1 MADGTLIGNAYV
13 NIVPE
18 MDGFTKRL
26 NGEIGKAD
34 TSKGGAKLGE
44 SLGESAG
51 KSFSRSFGSALSSAG
66 EKLSSVG
73 SKLTTGITLPLAGAA
88 TAVGAFALSTASAA
102 ETSEIAFT
110 TMLGSAE
117 AAKDMM
123 SELADF
129 AAHTPFE
136 LSGLTTATQQLLA
149 YGFTADDVIP
159 MLTAVGD
166 ATAALGTGQTGIE
179 AVTRA
184 LGQMQAKQKV
194 SAEEMLQLT
203 EQGIPAWEY
212 LARAIGTD
220 TAGAM
225 EQVSKGAVTAQ
236 QGIDA
241 LTKGMEQDFGGMM
254 DAQSKTI
261 SGLMSNLTDALTQP
275 FMQLKDSDAYDALA
289 DGLERVVDAA
299 GPFVDSLL
307 PHMERGL
314 EVVADVLDTAADAME
329 SFADMSEEEQEQ
341 LLGMAAAAAAAGP
354 ALQVLGGGL
363 QAVGKTSQGIGKVT
377 SAASKGFGKLGD
389 ALLDLATSPATADTA
404 LGKLAGTLSTIPAPA
419 AIAATVIGGVLVS
432 GIVDYYNWATKADRE
447 AQVQAE
453 AMDVLASAAS
463 ISGTE
468 MAGAAESTELLGTR
482 IYDLGAEI
490 QENWQSIADLGN
502 AFEQLDL
509 KADAQVRSLESARSS
524 IEQYAGQSDLTTQ
537 QQGALR
543 AAIEAV
549 NDQCGT
555 NYEIVRDAG
564 GAYQVMS
571 DGASVAKDE
580 IYNLIDAQIQ
590 QAKVSAQTQKLESLY
605 AEQAE
610 QAQEYAVALAQV
622 AEAQDAYDA
631 ALAKYGEQGSN
642 WALDDLN
649 EAKANLAEVE
659 TQMGATADSIE
670 QVETSIGNA
679 AAGMAQSFGALVTGS
694 AGLKTFFDETGGD
707 VEDFT
712 LDLQNS
718 GIALGTFAGMTDE
731 QLLQVAASWNGTSAS
746 IVDAL
751 NQMGVQVPA
760 SAYQAMLGLN
770 TALSEGGAQAIT
782 TALNVSG
789 MTAQQFADAAGQYG
803 ISGAEAIQAFANA
816 LSNGASVEQAA
827 AIAQET
833 AAAIGE
839 GDFVTP
845 GSQAAADY
853 ASGISGNSGAATGAA
868 SDMAA
873 AAKAA
878 LGGVDGYTSG
888 AHLGAQFAAGLDSQY
903 VAVAGAAQ
911 RISDAAAKCLVFSVP
926 EDGPFSGAERGGER
940 SGEHL
945 GQNFARG
952 LGSEA
957 GEVGE
962 AAESVASAAYDGLS
976 TRLLPAFD
984 GGGLVK
990 GLKASSKAIADWG
1003 QSIVDA
1009 EKDAAR
1015 ADLGEWL
1022 TSIAEGA
1029 DELAR
1034 RSRNIG
1040 AMSKLF
1046 ERAGVSFSRAFV
1058 DEVRDGSSEYA
1069 EHVSDMAEMTDEQL
1083 QTIVDL
1089 FDQSQVA
1096 ERVVD
1101 LTDALASDE
1110 GLSKA
1115 FSDLGLDVEDVAR
1128 GLAELGLD
1136 VEDVTGKIDDFASSV
1151 SDGFSRLSRF
1161 ESDVTVV
1168 GYEKTLRG
1176 NIKEAKWYAEQVE
1189 KVFSQVADYA
1199 GADAFRQEVLEG
1211 GISEWGRIIQELS
1224 GSTRDKIIEVIDL
1237 YNEAAQVGV
1246 QTGTSLVSSLVPQA
1260 VDKATY
1266 ESMGRQVTE
1275 GMADGIAGGTSEVTG
1290 AVAEMCAAVEQ
1301 TVREEMGIHSPSR
1314 LMMGLFEHV
1323 GEGAA
1328 LGIERSGREA
1338 VAAMADVSSGVSS
1351 AAAWAYPS
1359 ASKYYPATVGGAGT
1373 GDRAIN
1379 QTINFNQPIQTPCQ
1393 VAREMRRYAT
1403 YGLAGSRR

>member
-1 MADGTLIGNAYV
+1 MASGTLIGNAYV

-34 TSKGGAKLGE
+34 TSKGGTKLGE

-73 SKLTTGITLPLAGAA
+73 SKLTAGITVPLAGAA

-149 YGFTADDVIP
+149 YGFTAEDVIP

-184 LGQMQAKQKV
+184 LGQMQTRGKV
-194 SAEEMLQLT
+194 SSEEMLQLT

-212 LARAIGTD
+212 LAEAIGTD

-225 EQVSKGAVTAQ
+225 EQVSEGAVTASE
-236 QGIDA
+236 GISA
-241 LTKGMEQDFGGMM
+241 LVDGMNRDFGGMM

-275 FMQLKDSDAYDALA
+275 FMQLRDSDAYDALA

-299 GPFVDSLL
+299 GPFVESLL

-314 EVVADVLDTAADAME
+314 GVVADVLDTAADAME
-329 SFADMSEEEQEQ
+329 SFSDMSEEEQEQ

-363 QAVGKTSQGIGKVT
+363 QAVGKTSQSIGKVT

-404 LGKLAGTLSTIPAPA
+404 LGKLAGTLSSIPAPA

-453 AMDVLASAAS
+453 AMGVLASAAS

-490 QENWQSIADLGN
+490 QENWQSIADLGD
-502 AFEQLDL
+502 AFEKLDL
-509 KADAQVRSLESARSS
+509 KADAQVRSLESARSA

-679 AAGMAQSFGALVTGS
+679 AAGMAQSFGDLVTGS

-718 GIALGTFAGMTDE
+718 GVALETFAGMTDE
-731 QLLQVAASWNGTSAS
+731 QLLQVAASWNGTSTS

-789 MTAQQFADAAGQYG
+789 MTAQQFADAVSKYG
-803 ISGAEAIQAFANA
+803 ISGEDSIVAFANA
-816 LSNGASVEQAA
+816 LSNGDSVDVAAS
-827 AIAQET
+827 IATDT
-833 AAAIGE
+833 AGALA
-839 GDFVTP
+839 D
-845 GSQAAADY
+845 ADY
-853 ASGISGNSGAATGAA
+853 AGSGVSAVGGFASGMSDNVGTATGAA
-868 SDMAA
+868 SSVGSSAASAMGSADSWTSGYDLVQNFASGMQGAVDIVSSVAAQVAA
-873 AAKAA
+873 AAHAQ
-878 LGGVDGYTSG
+878 LG
-888 AHLGAQFAAGLDSQY
+888 
-903 VAVAGAAQ
+903 
-911 RISDAAAKCLVFSVP
+911 FSVP
-926 EDGPFSGAERGGER
+926 KDGVWSGAERGGER
-940 SGEHL
+940 SGRHL
-945 GQNFARG
+945 VENFARG
-952 LGSEA
+952 MLSGVP
-957 GEVGE
+957 EVE
-962 AAESVASAAYDGLS
+962 AASSAVAGSALMG
-976 TRLLPAFD
+976 R
-984 GGGLVK
+984 
-990 GLKASSKAIADWG
+990 
-1003 QSIVDA
+1003 
-1009 EKDAAR
+1009 
-1015 ADLGEWL
+1015 
-1022 TSIAEGA
+1022 
-1029 DELAR
+1029 
-1034 RSRNIG
+1034 
-1040 AMSKLF
+1040 
-1046 ERAGVSFSRAFV
+1046 GVS
-1058 DEVRDGSSEYA
+1058 
-1069 EHVSDMAEMTDEQL
+1069 H
-1083 QTIVDL
+1083 
-1089 FDQSQVA
+1089 
-1096 ERVVD
+1096 
-1101 LTDALASDE
+1101 
-1110 GLSKA
+1110 
-1115 FSDLGLDVEDVAR
+1115 
-1128 GLAELGLD
+1128 
-1136 VEDVTGKIDDFASSV
+1136 
-1151 SDGFSRLSRF
+1151 
-1161 ESDVTVV
+1161 
-1168 GYEKTLRG
+1168 
-1176 NIKEAKWYAEQVE
+1176 
-1189 KVFSQVADYA
+1189 
-1199 GADAFRQEVLEG
+1199 
-1211 GISEWGRIIQELS
+1211 
-1224 GSTRDKIIEVIDL
+1224 
-1237 YNEAAQVGV
+1237 
-1246 QTGTSLVSSLVPQA
+1246 
-1260 VDKATY
+1260 AT
-1266 ESMGRQVTE
+1266 
-1275 GMADGIAGGTSEVTG
+1275 
-1290 AVAEMCAAVEQ
+1290 
-1301 TVREEMGIHSPSR
+1301 
-1314 LMMGLFEHV
+1314 
-1323 GEGAA
+1323 
-1328 LGIERSGREA
+1328 
-1338 VAAMADVSSGVSS
+1338 SGVVS
-1351 AAAWAYPS
+1351 APS
-1359 ASKYYPATVGGAGT
+1359 ASKYFPAARSGAGGT
-1373 GDRAIN
+1373 SAVID
-1379 QTINFNQPIQTPCQ
+1379 QTINFNQPISTPYQ
-1393 VAREMRRYAT
+1393 IAREMRRYAT

>member
-1 MADGTLIGNAYV
+1 MASGTLIGNAYV

-34 TSKGGAKLGE
+34 TSKGGTKLGE

-66 EKLSSVG
+66 KSISSAGEKL
-73 SKLTTGITLPLAGAA
+73 TAAITLPLAGATA
-88 TAVGAFALSTASAA
+88 AVGAFAISTASAA

-149 YGFTADDVIP
+149 YGFTADEVIP

-166 ATAALGTGQTGIE
+166 ATAALGTGQAGIE
-179 AVTRA
+179 SVTRA
-184 LGQMQAKQKV
+184 LGQMQTRGKV

-212 LARAIGTD
+212 LAEAIGTD

-225 EQVSKGAVTAQ
+225 EQVSEGAVTASD
-236 QGIDA
+236 GISA
-241 LTKGMEQDFGGMM
+241 LIDGMNRDFGGMM

-299 GPFVDSLL
+299 GPFVESLL

-314 EVVADVLDTAADAME
+314 GVVADVLDTAADAME

-354 ALQVLGGGL
+354 ALMVIGNGVEF
-363 QAVGKTSQGIGKVT
+363 VGDRIDDAKDLIKSGKN
-377 SAASKGFGKLGD
+377 AIGKLGD
-389 ALLDLATSPATADTA
+389 ALLNLATSPATADTA
-404 LGKLAGTLSTIPAPA
+404 LGKFAGTLSSIPAPA

-432 GIVDYYNWATKADRE
+432 GIVDFYNWATKADRE

-453 AMDVLASAAS
+453 AMGVLASAAS

-468 MAGAAESTELLGTR
+468 MAGAAESTELLGAR

-490 QENWQSIADLGN
+490 QENWQSIADLGG

-509 KADAQVRSLESARSS
+509 KADAQVRSLESARDA

-580 IYNLIDAQIQ
+580 IYSLIDAQIQ

-631 ALAKYGEQGSN
+631 ALAKYGEQGSS

-659 TQMGATADSIE
+659 TQMGATAGSIE

-679 AAGMAQSFGALVTGS
+679 AAGMAQSFGDLVTGS

-718 GIALGTFAGMTDE
+718 GVALDTFAGMTDE

-751 NQMGVQVPA
+751 NQMGVQVPP

-789 MTAQQFADAAGQYG
+789 MTAQQFADAVSKYG
-803 ISGAEAIQAFANA
+803 ISGEDSIVAFANA
-816 LSNGASVEQAA
+816 LSNGNSVDVAA
-827 AIAQET
+827 GIATGT
-833 AAAIGE
+833 AGALA
-839 GDFVTP
+839 D
-845 GSQAAADY
+845 ADY
-853 ASGISGNSGAATGAA
+853 AGSGASAVGDFAGGMSDNTGTATGAA
-868 SDMAA
+868 SSVGSSAASAMGSADSWTSGYDLVQNFASGMQGAVDIVSDVAARVAA
-873 AAKAA
+873 AAHAQ
-878 LGGVDGYTSG
+878 LG
-888 AHLGAQFAAGLDSQY
+888 
-903 VAVAGAAQ
+903 
-911 RISDAAAKCLVFSVP
+911 FSVP
-926 EDGPFSGAERGGER
+926 KDGVWSGAERGGER
-940 SGEHL
+940 SGRHL
-945 GQNFARG
+945 VENFARG
-952 LGSEA
+952 MLSGVP
-957 GEVGE
+957 EVE
-962 AAESVASAAYDGLS
+962 AASSAVAGSAL
-976 TRLLPAFD
+976 
-984 GGGLVK
+984 
-990 GLKASSKAIADWG
+990 
-1003 QSIVDA
+1003 
-1009 EKDAAR
+1009 
-1015 ADLGEWL
+1015 
-1022 TSIAEGA
+1022 
-1029 DELAR
+1029 
-1034 RSRNIG
+1034 
-1040 AMSKLF
+1040 
-1046 ERAGVSFSRAFV
+1046 
-1058 DEVRDGSSEYA
+1058 
-1069 EHVSDMAEMTDEQL
+1069 
-1083 QTIVDL
+1083 
-1089 FDQSQVA
+1089 
-1096 ERVVD
+1096 
-1101 LTDALASDE
+1101 
-1110 GLSKA
+1110 
-1115 FSDLGLDVEDVAR
+1115 
-1128 GLAELGLD
+1128 
-1136 VEDVTGKIDDFASSV
+1136 
-1151 SDGFSRLSRF
+1151 
-1161 ESDVTVV
+1161 
-1168 GYEKTLRG
+1168 
-1176 NIKEAKWYAEQVE
+1176 
-1189 KVFSQVADYA
+1189 
-1199 GADAFRQEVLEG
+1199 
-1211 GISEWGRIIQELS
+1211 
-1224 GSTRDKIIEVIDL
+1224 
-1237 YNEAAQVGV
+1237 
-1246 QTGTSLVSSLVPQA
+1246 
-1260 VDKATY
+1260 
-1266 ESMGRQVTE
+1266 MGR
-1275 GMADGIAGGTSEVTG
+1275 G
-1290 AVAEMCAAVEQ
+1290 ASHA
-1301 TVREEMGIHSPSR
+1301 T
-1314 LMMGLFEHV
+1314 
-1323 GEGAA
+1323 
-1328 LGIERSGREA
+1328 
-1338 VAAMADVSSGVSS
+1338 SGVVS
-1351 AAAWAYPS
+1351 APP
-1359 ASKYYPATVGGAGT
+1359 ASKYFPATRSGARGT
-1373 GDRAIN
+1373 SAVID
-1379 QTINFNQPIQTPCQ
+1379 QTINFNQPVQTPAQ
-1393 VAREMRRYAT
+1393 TAAMMRRYAT
-1403 YGLAGSRR
+1403 YGLAAARR